1 MPPSPPTRVRPA
13 ARWLPPPAVSQ
24 EQVRALSQ
32 ALSLPDEL
40 SAFLVGRGLGDPAN
54 ARRYLRPK
62 LEHLH
67 APELMLDMGRAV
79 ERVVAAIRGGETI
92 LVHGDYDVDG
102 ITSTSLLTRVLREF
116 GARVVPF
123 VPHRVNDGYDL
134 SDAGVRAA
142 LDAGA
147 TLVVTCDCG
156 TSAIEP
162 VDALRARGVD
172 VIITDHHL
180 PSGALPSAFAILN
193 PRRPGCGYPDKDL
206 VAGGV
211 VFKLAIAVT
220 RAMQGDE
227 EMVLGL
233 LDLVALATIADVAP
247 LRGENR
253 VLARHGLKKMAD
265 SGVAGIRAMIRAA
278 GLEGKELT
286 AGRIGFILAPRLNA
300 TGRIGH
306 ATRGVQLLLTD
317 DDSEAL
323 GIARE
328 LEELNGRRR
337 DLDRMTLDA
346 ARKQLDEIDLDETY
360 GIVLASEG
368 WHAGVIG
375 IVASRVVEETGRP
388 AMLISIENGIG
399 KGSGRSIPPFDLHAA
414 LTACRENFIRFGGH
428 RAAAGITIDAAN
440 IGAFASQFNAIARE
454 RLTAD
459 DLIPELHVD
468 LELPLGSATEE
479 LLKLLR
485 HCEPHGVGNP
495 GPLFVARGVRA
506 DSAPKRVGDN
516 GIRVRLTDDV
526 TALDAISWEFAP
538 RVATIDWTAPMD
550 VAYRLERDEWNG
562 RAKLQAR
569 LADIHQ

>member
-1 MPPSPPTRVRPA
+1 M
-13 ARWLPPPAVSQ
+13 
-24 EQVRALSQ
+24 
-32 ALSLPDEL
+32 PDEL
-40 SAFLVGRGLGDPAN
+40 CAFLIGRGMSDPETVK
-54 ARRYLRPK
+54 RYLRPG
-62 LEHLH
+62 LAHLH
-67 APELMLDMGRAV
+67 PPELLRDMDRAV
-79 ERVVAAIRGGETI
+79 ERIVTAVRRGEII

-102 ITSTSLLTRVLREF
+102 ITSTSLLTRVLRSF

-123 VPHRVNDGYDL
+123 VPHRVTDGYDL
-134 SDAGVRAA
+134 SDAGVKAA
-142 LDAGA
+142 LDARA

-156 TSAIEP
+156 TSAIAP
-162 VDALRARGVD
+162 VDTLRAHGVD

-180 PSGALPSAFAILN
+180 PGGPLPNALAILN
-193 PRRPGCGYPDKDL
+193 PRRPGCEYPDKDL

-211 VFKLAIAVT
+211 VFKLALAVT
-220 RAMQGDE
+220 RAMHGDDATVME
-227 EMVLGL
+227 Y
-233 LDLVALATIADVAP
+233 LDLVALATVADVAP

-253 VLARHGLKKMAD
+253 VLVRHGLKKMAT
-265 SGVAGIRAMIRAA
+265 SSVAGIRAMIRAA

-300 TGRIGH
+300 TGRIGR
-306 ATRGVQLLLTD
+306 AMRGIDLLLTD
-317 DDSEAL
+317 DDGEAL

-360 GIVLASEG
+360 GLVLASEG
-368 WHAGVIG
+368 WHPGVIG

-388 AMLISIENGIG
+388 AILIAIENGVG

-414 LTACRENFIRFGGH
+414 LTACRAHFVRFGGH

-440 IGAFASQFNAIARE
+440 IGAFAADFNAIARE

-459 DLIPELHVD
+459 DLIPELRVD
-468 LELPLGSATEE
+468 LDLPLGSATEG

-485 HCEPHGVGNP
+485 HCEPHGIGNP
-495 GPLFVARGVRA
+495 GPMFVAHGVHA
-506 DSAPKRVGDN
+506 DGTPKRVGEN
-516 GIRVRLTDDV
+516 GIRIRLTDD
-526 TALDAISWEFAP
+526 TNTLEAISWDFAP
-538 RVATIDWTAPMD
+538 RVASVDWAAPMD
-550 VAYRLERDEWNG
+550 VAYRLERDEWQG
-562 RAKLQAR
+562 RIKLQAR